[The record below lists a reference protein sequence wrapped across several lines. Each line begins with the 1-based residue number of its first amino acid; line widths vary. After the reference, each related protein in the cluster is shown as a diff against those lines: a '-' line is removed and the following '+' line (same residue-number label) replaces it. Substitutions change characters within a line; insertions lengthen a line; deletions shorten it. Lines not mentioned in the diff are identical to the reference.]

1 MEPGR
6 LSGFFTSYLFVDNF
20 FKEDLVNGKVNANWL
35 QRLGNLIEIKTTSTM
50 LWVATQSK
58 HSGLQEKFTKL
69 LYLVLKNN
77 SSKKYMKP
85 TGSNLRGAV
94 NSNHFCYAGALT
106 PRLSPQAWML
116 DQAFGLNG
124 RPLMLRSFIVCNSFS
139 PGTKTS
145 PPTSAGRELLTNSI

>member
-1 MEPGR
+1 MKSIQISHSDSFFRMMERGR

-20 FKEDLVNGKVNANWL
+20 FKEDLVNVKINANWL

-58 HSGLQEKFTKL
+58 HYGLQEKFTKL

-106 PRLSPQAWML
+106 PRLSPQA
-116 DQAFGLNG
+116 
-124 RPLMLRSFIVCNSFS
+124 
-139 PGTKTS
+139 
-145 PPTSAGRELLTNSI
+145 

>member
-1 MEPGR
+1 MMEPGR

-58 HSGLQEKFTKL
+58 HYGLQEKFTKL

-85 TGSNLRGAV
+85 TGSNQRGAV
-94 NSNHFCYAGALT
+94 NSHHFCYAGALT
-106 PRLSPQAWML
+106 PRLSPQA
-116 DQAFGLNG
+116 
-124 RPLMLRSFIVCNSFS
+124 
-139 PGTKTS
+139 
-145 PPTSAGRELLTNSI
+145 